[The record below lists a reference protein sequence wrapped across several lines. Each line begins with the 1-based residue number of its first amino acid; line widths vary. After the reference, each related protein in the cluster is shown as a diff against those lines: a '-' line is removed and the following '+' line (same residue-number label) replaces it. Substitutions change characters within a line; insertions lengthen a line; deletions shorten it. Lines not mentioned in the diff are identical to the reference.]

1 MFGFQVDASVSVM
14 VDVQNTL
21 VNNVFSF
28 YANDDVKSW
37 AFPKLAQDTVRAH
50 VPTCHMP
57 HRATYALLPSVGART
72 VHTCGCIDCA
82 VVAVCRAS
90 HAVPSSVASCPLPS
104 SGPQLGCFCLS
115 EPNAGSDAF
124 ALTTRA
130 EDKGDHWLINGN
142 KMWITNS
149 GEAGLFLVRAPQTP
163 TTCTPHRR
171 TPDPPRAS
179 DQRTMLLG
187 GCCCGGS
194 TDLRYRGR
202 V

>member
-1 MFGFQVDASVSVM
+1 MDASVSVM

-28 YANDDVKSW
+28 YASDEVKSW
-37 AFPKLAQDTVRAH
+37 AFPKLAQDTVRDTRTHTLTRAWALVRPGPAPAFVPVAH
-50 VPTCHMP
+50 TGHRWSLPT
-57 HRATYALLPSVGART
+57 
-72 VHTCGCIDCA
+72 
-82 VVAVCRAS
+82 
-90 HAVPSSVASCPLPS
+90 
-104 SGPQLGCFCLS
+104 PQLGCFCLS

-149 GEAGLFLVRAPQTP
+149 GEAGLFLVRAVVTGLRLIAVHA
-163 TTCTPHRR
+163 CRR
-171 TPDPPRAS
+171 
-179 DQRTMLLG
+179 
-187 GCCCGGS
+187 
-194 TDLRYRGR
+194 